1 MYVRIGTLLKISRC
15 QMAQLTQPSGLV
27 VPGTWVSSAICC
39 LQPKLVALHNN
50 ISRSRPYVVK
60 SLIKAN
66 SYTNA

>member
-1 MYVRIGTLLKISRC
+1 MYVRIETLLKINRC

-50 ISRSRPYVVK
+50 CRSRPYVVK

>member
-1 MYVRIGTLLKISRC
+1 MYVRIGTLLKINRC

-39 LQPKLVALHNN
+39 LQLHCTIIAN